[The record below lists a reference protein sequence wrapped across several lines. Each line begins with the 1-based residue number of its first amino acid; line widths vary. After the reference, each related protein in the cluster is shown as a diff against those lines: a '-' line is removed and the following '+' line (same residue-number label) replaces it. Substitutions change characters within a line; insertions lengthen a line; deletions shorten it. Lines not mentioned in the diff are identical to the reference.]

1 MFGGIFMLEFK
12 YAVFISGGI
21 VGGVIIALV
30 VPSFWAVVI
39 CGGAVFIII
48 RYLCDRPCHRRR

>member
-1 MFGGIFMLEFK
+1 MLEFK

>member
-39 CGGAVFIII
+39 WLDIIQTSLM
-48 RYLCDRPCHRRR
+48 YLY